1 MHDLT
6 PEQIHILQHSLG
18 LSKRH
23 DKPYRN
29 YYAVYTGSRDVIQ
42 DLESLVEKGLMANGG
57 KSPVNADMIYF
68 YVTEKGR
75 QVAIENLPGDKR
87 SPGQK
92 RYERFLNLKD
102 VCPDLTFKQFL
113 TDKRWNTGNGGINER
128 TRISQDDETTAQRQE
143 SSDECSL
150 EVPGH

>member
-1 MHDLT
+1 MRDLS
-6 PEQIHILQHSLG
+6 PEQMHILQHSLG

-29 YYAVYTGSRDVIQ
+29 YYTVYAESRDIQ
-42 DLESLVEKGLMANGG
+42 DLERLATKGLMANGG

-75 QVAIENLPGDKR
+75 QVAIENLPEDKR

-92 RYERFLNLKD
+92 RYERFLDLKD
-102 VCPDLTFKQFL
+102 VCPDLTFKEFL
-113 TDKRWNTGNGGINER
+113 TGKRWKEYR
-128 TRISQDDETTAQRQE
+128 
-143 SSDECSL
+143 
-150 EVPGH
+150 